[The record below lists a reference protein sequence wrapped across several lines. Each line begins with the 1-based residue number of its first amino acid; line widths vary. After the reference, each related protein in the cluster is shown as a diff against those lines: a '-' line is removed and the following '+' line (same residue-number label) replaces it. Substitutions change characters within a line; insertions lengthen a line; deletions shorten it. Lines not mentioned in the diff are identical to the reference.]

1 MLDRML
7 RAILVFSLYL
17 SFIAAISRNGIQG
30 PMIFRI
36 VWFYISV
43 QSARS
48 RLHMCWWDQTQVSYA
63 LFSTR
68 MSTHTMCESACTRAH
83 TMAKFVLS
91 SYAWSIVYWW
101 SKGNGGKRD
110 RKRVRGWDE
119 RSCLSLTLSLLLP
132 HLHPRHSFIF
142 YFQKSWRCSFFWLVK
157 NSSNWRVT
165 KRSFGF

>member
-68 MSTHTMCESACTRAH
+68 MSTHTSARVRVLVRTRWQ
-83 TMAKFVLS
+83 S
-91 SYAWSIVYWW
+91 SYCPRTRGASCIGGARAME
-101 SKGNGGKRD
+101 GNGTEKGSAVETREI
-110 RKRVRGWDE
+110 VP
-119 RSCLSLTLSLLLP
+119 LS
-132 HLHPRHSFIF
+132 HSFSPSSPLAPAALVHFLLSKIMTMLIF
-142 YFQKSWRCSFFWLVK
+142 LTREEFFKLTC
-157 NSSNWRVT
+157 NQT
-165 KRSFGF
+165 

>member
-68 MSTHTMCESACTRAH
+68 MSTHTSARVRVLVRTRWQSSYCPRTHGASCIGGARAMEGNGTEKGSAVETRDRASLSLFLSFFPTCTRGTRSFFTFKNHDDAH
-83 TMAKFVLS
+83 FS
-91 SYAWSIVYWW
+91 
-101 SKGNGGKRD
+101 D
-110 RKRVRGWDE
+110 
-119 RSCLSLTLSLLLP
+119 
-132 HLHPRHSFIF
+132 
-142 YFQKSWRCSFFWLVK
+142 SWRILQTDV
-157 NSSNWRVT
+157 
-165 KRSFGF
+165 